1 MHFEIGVREAILNP
15 LTKKQVSSILSA
27 HHFKTMNLQSLTYL
41 EKTGSASE
49 REGKTSLNALANKH
63 MGALAALP

>member
-1 MHFEIGVREAILNP
+1 MFSPGMKAGLIYSKRAP
-15 LTKKQVSSILSA
+15 
-27 HHFKTMNLQSLTYL
+27 FKTMNLQSLTYL

>member
-1 MHFEIGVREAILNP
+1 
-15 LTKKQVSSILSA
+15 
-27 HHFKTMNLQSLTYL
+27 MNLQSLTYL
-41 EKTGSASE
+41 EKTGNASE